1 MMRRIACVGDALR
14 DGGTLLPYEG
24 PIFTI
29 GDAGHQVALIGGQA
43 RCEVCKSVG
52 KIVKAGGPRRMNFM
66 REVALDGDL
75 VLCNCPMPQRIV
87 ATLAGETWYE
97 DMGGVGLSLDDKTI
111 FPSSEPKFDQQVQL
125 LDEHTGEPLRRRR
138 YRLVGELGAFGGYTD
153 SNGMTERIVGD
164 HPSTM
169 KVEIFGEGA

>member
-43 RCEVCKSVG
+43 RCEACKSGG

-66 REVALDGDL
+66 GEVALDGDL
-75 VLCNCPMPQRIV
+75 VLCNCAMPQRIV
-87 ATLAGETWYE
+87 ATLAGETWYD
-97 DMGGVGLSLDDKTI
+97 DMGVGLSLLDNAI

-125 LDEHTGEPLRRRR
+125 LDEYSGEPLRRRR
-138 YRLVGELGAFGGYTD
+138 YRLIGDSGVFGGVTD
-153 SNGMTERIVGD
+153 ESGMTERI
-164 HPSTM
+164 PSDSPSAM
-169 KVEIFGEGA
+169 KLEVFGEDA

>member
-1 MMRRIACVGDALR
+1 MGIWSSAIAQCPSGLSPR
-14 DGGTLLPYEG
+14 W
-24 PIFTI
+24 
-29 GDAGHQVALIGGQA
+29 QA
-43 RCEVCKSVG
+43 RLG
-52 KIVKAGGPRRMNFM
+52 TR
-66 REVALDGDL
+66 
-75 VLCNCPMPQRIV
+75 
-87 ATLAGETWYE
+87 TWAA
-97 DMGGVGLSLDDKTI
+97 
-111 FPSSEPKFDQQVQL
+111 KFDQQVQL